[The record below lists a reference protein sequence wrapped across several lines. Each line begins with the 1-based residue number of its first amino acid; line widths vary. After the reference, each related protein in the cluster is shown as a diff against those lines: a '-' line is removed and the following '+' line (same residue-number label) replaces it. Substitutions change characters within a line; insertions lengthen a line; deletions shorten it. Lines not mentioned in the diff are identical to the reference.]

1 MKFNAKMMFKSGAA
15 LSGLVL
21 ATVLATGSATA
32 SQPLTL
38 AQVSDGFDPAATYAQ
53 SCAACHN
60 SGAAGAPRMGNAG
73 DWSER
78 LSEKGLDGLTQS
90 TITGIG
96 VMPAKGMCFTCSDE
110 DLGEL
115 VKHMLTES
123 GVEF

>member
-1 MKFNAKMMFKSGAA
+1 MKFKVKSMIKSGVA

-21 ATVLATGSATA
+21 ATVMAAGSATA

-38 AQVSDGFDPAATYAQ
+38 AQVSDGFDPAATYTQ
-53 SCAACHN
+53 SFAACHN
-60 SGAAGAPRMGNAG
+60 SGAAGAPRMGNEG
-73 DWSER
+73 DWTER
-78 LSEKGLDGLTQS
+78 LEDKGLDGLIES

-110 DLGEL
+110 DLGE
-115 VKHMLTES
+115 VVRHILTET

>member
-1 MKFNAKMMFKSGAA
+1 MKFKVNNMIKSGIA

-21 ATVLATGSATA
+21 ATVMAAGSVSA

-38 AQVSDGFDPAATYAQ
+38 AQVSDGFDPAATYTQ

-73 DWSER
+73 DWEER
-78 LSEKGLDGLTQS
+78 LAEKGIDGLIES

-96 VMPAKGMCFTCSDE
+96 VMPAKGMCFTCTDE
-110 DLGEL
+110 DLGEMVRYIL
-115 VKHMLTES
+115 AET
-123 GVEF
+123 GVEE